1 MSRRTLLLLAVF
13 VLGFADVTRGDTLKS
28 KFHCSGMPD
37 SQITLSVKI
46 DDATQATTM
55 KWKGKNLGANASV
68 NCGYD
73 CFVLGS
79 TRFFFCSAADAA
91 GKWKYVDEN
100 PTPTPCIGLFP
111 RVTLLPANVP
121 CYLQINP

>member
-1 MSRRTLLLLAVF
+1 MPAGIWLLLAVLVF
-13 VLGFADVTRGDTLKS
+13 GFTDVARADTLKS
-28 KFHCSGMPD
+28 KFRCAGMPD
-37 SQITLSVKI
+37 SQVTLSVKI
-46 DDATQATTM
+46 DDDTQATTL

-79 TRFFFCSAADAA
+79 TRFSFCSPADAS
-91 GKWKYVDEN
+91 GKWKYVDED
-100 PTPTPCIGLFP
+100 PTPAVCIGMFP
-111 RVTLLPANVP
+111 RLTLLPANTP